1 MPETRNTVSIVTNP
15 SSITVFEDEI
25 VTFRVTAEG
34 VGLNYRWEY
43 LPVGSDMW
51 RDTVFT
57 GSETPVLTVTSLI
70 SYSGQ
75 QFRCVVTDIDGHS
88 VTSEPATLTVNA
100 LLRLSGDDLL
110 EYLYNKKLPQLYRV
124 YDDDLGLPLKRFLSS
139 LSQGG
144 FHKAL
149 EDIEGIL
156 LLIDPNKIQEQF
168 FPYLCESFGLQYFP
182 DMDVTY
188 QRRFLMNVGEII
200 RRRGTYSCIHYFTK
214 VLTGLDSSLTYREGV
229 NPEDPNTLEVALLA
243 NTLEDFD
250 KIEIS
255 EKVVMDYISSQIPY
269 FITPVLVRRL
279 NTVVIEST
287 SYSPSVV
294 QSHKTYNL
302 IGGTR

>member
-15 SSITVFEDEI
+15 SSVTVFEDEI

-34 VGLNYRWEY
+34 TGLSYRWEY

-70 SYSGQ
+70 SYNGQ
-75 QFRCVVTDIDGHS
+75 QFRCVVTDLDGHS
-88 VTSEPATLTVNA
+88 AVSEPATLTVNA
-100 LLRLSGDDLL
+100 LLKLSGDVLL

-124 YDDDLGLPLKRFLSS
+124 ADEDIDLPLKRFLTS
-139 LSQGG
+139 LSRGG

-214 VLTGLDSSLTYREGV
+214 VLTGLDSSLTYKEGV

-243 NTLEDFD
+243 NTLEEFD

-255 EKVVMDYISSQIPY
+255 EKVVMDYISSQLPY